1 MPKEAQRDGS
11 LYRKAEDFPGMAVVT
26 LELDDYLIEYLENQA
41 RARKITVDE
50 IVEECLRAYLEEGKG
65 A

>member
-1 MPKEAQRDGS
+1 M
-11 LYRKAEDFPGMAVVT
+11 YRKAEDFPGMAVVT